1 MAGKARDIRTFFRT
15 APPRKPVAAPS
26 PSLPVQPSYESSAL
40 SPPPLDP
47 TPPALSSRAGQD
59 ASSTPS
65 PPPSR
70 PREQAPRPRDA
81 VIQASDDEGSSDDS
95 LEDVDAIW
103 RRANPERAAVAA
115 GGRGSGGGGG
125 DGRSKDKD
133 KDGPATPRAAKRTAV
148 ASTPLTIRAKRL
160 QQAHKYDMSALLRLN
175 QADLDAEASGQRVE
189 ALLSDR
195 GRVGGTVVV
204 GGTGRR
210 RGDGSSPFSSPS
222 NRANNAHDDDSEEA
236 LVRNLE
242 EYIPDNDDDEAGGG
256 NGNGAATG
264 KAKGKAK
271 LKQAIRRT
279 EATDVGRRCFY
290 FFGRD
295 SDPVVGAKQ
304 TRPLFPKHCATGRW
318 RLLKAVG
325 TRDQHF
331 LAGLPEQLVRRGAQ
345 LQPQQQQQPLPDEV
359 FLWILRQVPLEQ
371 DRRLREQYI
380 LTASAA
386 IGASSE
392 LGDDAIGD
400 RVDQA
405 LLFELFQ
412 SLGCKRQGLGDGIAA
427 ELPLEEEVADYYAG
441 RDWSNLVS
449 VLELIAALCR
459 AGCSG
464 KVHPLPLSTVTAATQ
479 LLLQLGLDTVV
490 VENVTVVVGYRA
502 ALEALV
508 ESVTEGDWNSFC
520 YDVAKCFHSNVKPSH
535 LRWQAIGSIGPDTG
549 QRWLLDLKRRLAAVC
564 FFDDPEHARRGP
576 DRAIGL
582 QALVDRLGSGVFLV
596 NHETDYRELA
606 GMLRLLDVTLA
617 DGLDRAV
624 GDLDARLDRLCHQV
638 ELIWRKIYAT
648 GAGQSSR
655 LDSKTLAAW
664 IRDRIK
670 YTVRTRPPPKTS
682 IYDGALLRDDDAGAG
697 LKHQDIRNMFQAKIM
712 AAASKRDDSTIY
724 VRTS

>member
-1 MAGKARDIRTFFRT
+1 MAGKARDIRTFFRSV
-15 APPRKPVAAPS
+15 PPRKPAAAPS
-26 PSLPVQPSYESSAL
+26 PSLPVQPSSESSAL
-40 SPPPLDP
+40 SSPPSDP
-47 TPPALSSRAGQD
+47 TPPTLNLRAGPD
-59 ASSTPS
+59 ASATPS

-70 PREQAPRPRDA
+70 PQEQAPRPRDA
-81 VIQASDDEGSSDDS
+81 VIQASDDEGSSDGSGSDDS

-103 RRANPERAAVAA
+103 RRTNPERAVAA
-115 GGRGSGGGGG
+115 GGRG
-125 DGRSKDKD
+125 GRKD
-133 KDGPATPRAAKRTAV
+133 KDGPATPRAAKRTAI

-160 QQAHKYDMSALLRLN
+160 QQAHKYDMSALLRQN

-195 GRVGGTVVV
+195 GGAGGTIAVGGI
-204 GGTGRR
+204 GRR
-210 RGDGSSPFSSPS
+210 DGSSPFSPPS
-222 NRANNAHDDDSEEA
+222 NRANAHDDDSEEA

-242 EYIPDNDDDEAGGG
+242 EYIPDNEDDEAGG
-256 NGNGAATG
+256 NGNGAVTG

-271 LKQAIRRT
+271 LKQAIKRT

-295 SDPVVGAKQ
+295 LDPVVSAKQ
-304 TRPLFPKHCATGRW
+304 PRPLFPKHCATGRW
-318 RLLKAVG
+318 RLLKAVS

-331 LAGLPEQLVRRGAQ
+331 LAGLPEQLVRRGVQ
-345 LQPQQQQQPLPDEV
+345 LQPQHQQPLPDEV
-359 FLWILRQVPLEQ
+359 FLWMLRQVPLEQ
-371 DRRLREQYI
+371 DRRLREQYV

-386 IGASSE
+386 IQASSE
-392 LGDDAIGD
+392 LGDDTLGR
-400 RVDQA
+400 RVDEA
-405 LLFELFQ
+405 LLFELFR
-412 SLGCKRQGLGDGIAA
+412 SLGCKRQGLGHGITA
-427 ELPLEEEVADYYAG
+427 ELSLDEEVVDYYAG

-449 VLELIAALCR
+449 VLGLIAALCR

-464 KVHPLPLSTVTAATQ
+464 EVHPLPLSTVTAATQ
-479 LLLQLGLDTVV
+479 LLLQLGLDRVV

-508 ESVTEGDWNSFC
+508 ESITEGDWNTFC

-564 FFDDPEHARRGP
+564 FFDDPEHARRAP
-576 DRAIGL
+576 DRAIGI

-596 NHETDYRELA
+596 NHETDYKELA
-606 GMLRLLDVTLA
+606 GMLRLLDVALA
-617 DGLDRAV
+617 DGLDRTV
-624 GDLDARLDRLCHQV
+624 EDLDAQLDRLCHQV

-655 LDSKTLAAW
+655 LDSKTLADW

-670 YTVRTRPPPKTS
+670 YTVRTRLPPKTS
-682 IYDGALLRDDDAGAG
+682 IYDGGLLRDDDMATG
-697 LKHQDIRNMFQAKIM
+697 LKQQDIKKMFQAKIV
-712 AAASKRDDSTIY
+712 AAASKRDDNTIY